1 MAHSSRLGVVA
12 AALMIMGCGGPSP
25 DSPVVGQVSGSAE
38 ALRSASTSDR
48 ARTSPGVTPPV
59 QREVQGQEHPEAT
72 APLQTQALWIEQQSD
87 EMAPMTYTLA
97 DLENEPDQ
105 AHELW
110 MEQVI
115 QEVMEFDTLW

>member
-1 MAHSSRLGVVA
+1 MAHSALLGTVVA
-12 AALMIMGCGGPSP
+12 TVMIIGCGGPSP
-25 DSPVVGQVSGSAE
+25 DSPVLGQVSGSAE

-48 ARTSPGVTPPV
+48 ARTSPGVNPPV

-72 APLQTQALWIEQQSD
+72 APLQTQALLIEQSD
-87 EMAPMTYTLA
+87 EAAPMIYALA

-115 QEVMEFDTLW
+115 QEVMEFDML